1 MAKGHENLK
10 PLTQRTKEE
19 RREICSKGGKASV
32 AARRRKKNMREI
44 FRMLKDLP
52 VTDAKMKAQLRASGI
67 KEDDATYSAAMA
79 FSAMYHAM
87 KGNSQMMRL
96 VFEMMGESPD
106 IRMRER
112 ELKLKEKALDI
123 GHVDTTLNVTIKAK
137 ERQGDG
143 GYEGG

>member
-1 MAKGHENLK
+1 
-10 PLTQRTKEE
+10 
-19 RREICSKGGKASV
+19 
-32 AARRRKKNMREI
+32 
-44 FRMLKDLP
+44 
-52 VTDAKMKAQLRASGI
+52 
-67 KEDDATYSAAMA
+67 MA